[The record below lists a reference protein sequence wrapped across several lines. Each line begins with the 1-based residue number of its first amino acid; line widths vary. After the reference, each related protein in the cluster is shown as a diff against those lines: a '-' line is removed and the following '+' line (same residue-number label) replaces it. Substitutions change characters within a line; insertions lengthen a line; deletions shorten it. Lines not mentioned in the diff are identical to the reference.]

1 MPSATYIRFIRTS
14 SGDQTTDDHVII
26 QRTGVRQ
33 YLLTYTNTDTDTDT
47 PTIYTIR
54 TDDNGVFR
62 WFRSVIGLLE
72 IDVEPFYRIQVD
84 FPSAPS
90 ILINTLHIGDH
101 YNTILN
107 ALELWLD
114 DCEIVEEP
122 PKTPPQR
129 MQPIM
134 PHAPIR
140 PVARNHHLFFDLGH
154 D

>member
-14 SGDQTTDDHVII
+14 SGDQATDDYAII

-33 YLLTYTNTDTDTDT
+33 YLLTYTNTGTT

-72 IDVEPFYRIQVD
+72 IDVEPFYRIQLD

-101 YNTILN
+101 YTTILN

-114 DCEIVEEP
+114 DGEVLP
-122 PKTPPQR
+122 PVTPPCSVT
-129 MQPIM
+129 
-134 PHAPIR
+134 
-140 PVARNHHLFFDLGH
+140 PVAPPRLNRHHMFFE
-154 D
+154 